1 MNDLCAE
8 SATHACSKRN
18 RVRMFKHNF
27 MSRPDWFFFFFLMNP
42 LGKVP
47 VIELPGGK
55 VLYESA
61 IVVSNRHEEWKCVGK
76 KSFKRSKLDL

>member
-1 MNDLCAE
+1 MMNDLCAE
-8 SATHACSKRN
+8 SATYACSKRN

-27 MSRPDWFFFFFLMNP
+27 MSRPDWFFFLMNP

-76 KSFKRSKLDL
+76 KSFKGSKLDL

>member
-1 MNDLCAE
+1 MMNDLCVE
-8 SATHACSKRN
+8 SATYACSERN

-27 MSRPDWFFFFFLMNP
+27 MSRSDWFFLMNP

>member
-1 MNDLCAE
+1 MLAAKGIVYECLNITSCLGQ
-8 SATHACSKRN
+8 TG
-18 RVRMFKHNF
+18 
-27 MSRPDWFFFFFLMNP
+27 FFFFNESAWQ
-42 LGKVP
+42 GYR

>member
-1 MNDLCAE
+1 MLAAKGIVYECLNITYCLA
-8 SATHACSKRN
+8 RL
-18 RVRMFKHNF
+18 V
-27 MSRPDWFFFFFLMNP
+27 FFLMNP

-61 IVVSNRHEEWKCVGK
+61 IVVSNRHEEWKRVGK
-76 KSFKRSKLDL
+76 KSFKRSKLDP

>member
-1 MNDLCAE
+1 MLAAKGIVYECLNITSCLGQ
-8 SATHACSKRN
+8 TG
-18 RVRMFKHNF
+18 
-27 MSRPDWFFFFFLMNP
+27 FFFFYESAWQGP
-42 LGKVP
+42 SY
-47 VIELPGGK
+47 IPGGK

>member
-1 MNDLCAE
+1 
-8 SATHACSKRN
+8 
-18 RVRMFKHNF
+18 MFKHNF
-27 MSRPDWFFFFFLMNP
+27 MSRSDWFFLMNP

-55 VLYESA
+55 VSYESA

-76 KSFKRSKLDL
+76 KSF

>member
-1 MNDLCAE
+1 
-8 SATHACSKRN
+8 
-18 RVRMFKHNF
+18 
-27 MSRPDWFFFFFLMNP
+27 MSRPDWFFFLMNP

>member
-1 MNDLCAE
+1 MLAAKGIVYECLNITSCLGQ
-8 SATHACSKRN
+8 TGL
-18 RVRMFKHNF
+18 
-27 MSRPDWFFFFFLMNP
+27 FFFLMNP

-76 KSFKRSKLDL
+76 ISFKRSKLDL